1 MKELRLVSGYD
12 ILYEKVKEFIQSQL
26 FNKNIELDNL
36 NSLRNLSE
44 IEASRTIFETFKK
57 EINALT
63 VLDKGEAE
71 IRDYIK
77 ISKCRPFV
85 VKDQGY
91 IVHKKR
97 AFNKIIADSHFEM
110 EVAAFLENCSDIVSY
125 VKNYFAVHFKIDYR
139 NVDGAISDYYPDFIV
154 KKTEKELYIVETKG
168 RADLD
173 DPLKIERLKLWCIDI
188 NSMQSNVKYQM
199 LYIKQDDYEKYRPKS
214 FSELVK
220 VSRPNVINR

>member
-1 MKELRLVSGYD
+1 MKRQRL
-12 ILYEKVKEFIQSQL
+12 LLKP
-26 FNKNIELDNL
+26 
-36 NSLRNLSE
+36 
-44 IEASRTIFETFKK
+44 
-57 EINALT
+57 
-63 VLDKGEAE
+63 
-71 IRDYIK
+71 IK

-91 IVHKKR
+91 IVPKKS
-97 AFNKIIADSHFEM
+97 AFNKIIADSHFEL
-110 EVAAFLENCSDIVSY
+110 EIAAFLENCEDIISY

-188 NSMQSNVKYQM
+188 NSVQNKVKYQM
-199 LYIKQDDYEKYRPKS
+199 LYIKQDDYEKYRPKNFENLIKLTTS
-214 FSELVK
+214 VK
-220 VSRPNVINR
+220 